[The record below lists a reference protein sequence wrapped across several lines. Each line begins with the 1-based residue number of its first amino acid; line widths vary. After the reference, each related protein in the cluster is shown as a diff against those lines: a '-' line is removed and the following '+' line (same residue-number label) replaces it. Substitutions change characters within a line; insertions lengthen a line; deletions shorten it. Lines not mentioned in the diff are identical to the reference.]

1 MFNLL
6 FHPSVSLVIQSCP
19 TVGNLMDCSMPGFPV
34 HRQLLELARTHVH
47 QLSDAIKPSHPLSSP
62 SPPAFNLSHHQGLFQ
77 QVSSFHQRTNCRFSF
92 SINPSS
98 EYSGWISFR
107 IDLLDLD
114 IKAVYGEPTA
124 NIFLN
129 GKKLKAFPVRSG
141 TRQGCHS
148 HHYYST

>member
-1 MFNLL
+1 M
-6 FHPSVSLVIQSCP
+6 
-19 TVGNLMDCSMPGFPV
+19 M
-34 HRQLLELARTHVH
+34 A
-47 QLSDAIKPSHPLSSP
+47 
-62 SPPAFNLSHHQGLFQ
+62 
-77 QVSSFHQRTNCRFSF
+77 
-92 SINPSS
+92 
-98 EYSGWISFR
+98 ISFR